1 VSLTRILDARY
12 KPDGAAGAAGM
23 DNATSGSTTDQ
34 MTRTHRM
41 TLDEARLILNVK
53 ATDAPE
59 RAAAQFEHLMKANSP
74 PAPPATPAAA
84 PKGRTRA
91 SGPPAHSH
99 YLQSKVVRAIER
111 LRAEEEAAAQAQAG
125 VADAAAAET
134 AAGQPGV
141 TTGAATGHA
150 PPPPPPGAGPL

>member
-1 VSLTRILDARY
+1 
-12 KPDGAAGAAGM
+12 M

-74 PAPPATPAAA
+74 PAPPAA
-84 PKGRTRA
+84 PSGLYRA
-91 SGPPAHSH
+91 SGVDVSVK
-99 YLQSKVVRAIER
+99 SR
-111 LRAEEEAAAQAQAG
+111 G
-125 VADAAAAET
+125 
-134 AAGQPGV
+134 
-141 TTGAATGHA
+141 
-150 PPPPPPGAGPL
+150 

>member
-1 VSLTRILDARY
+1 
-12 KPDGAAGAAGM
+12 M

-59 RAAAQFEHLMKANSP
+59 RAAAQFEHLMKANS
-74 PAPPATPAAA
+74 
-84 PKGRTRA
+84 
-91 SGPPAHSH
+91 PPAHSH